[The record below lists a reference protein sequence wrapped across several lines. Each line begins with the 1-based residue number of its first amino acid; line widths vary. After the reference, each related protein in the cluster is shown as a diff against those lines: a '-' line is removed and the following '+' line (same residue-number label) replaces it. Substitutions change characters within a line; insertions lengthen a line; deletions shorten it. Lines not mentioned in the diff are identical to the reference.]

1 MKGNNMKTVKQ
12 KLENQLKK
20 IVNKFPDLVTNQM
33 HLGVGEH
40 PNTEIWKQTALKV
53 STDILN
59 KYRTVRYILN
69 VWNSDE
75 TKLDY
80 VLKENKMY
88 NLAKLLREEKNQQQE
103 AA

>member
-1 MKGNNMKTVKQ
+1 MKTIKQ

-33 HLGVGEH
+33 HLGVSGH
-40 PNTEIWKQTALKV
+40 PNIEIWKQTALKV
-53 STDILN
+53 STDVLN
-59 KYRTVRYILN
+59 KYRTLRYILN

-88 NLAKLLREEKNQQQE
+88 NLAKLLREEKKQH
-103 AA
+103 

>member
-1 MKGNNMKTVKQ
+1 
-12 KLENQLKK
+12 
-20 IVNKFPDLVTNQM
+20 M
-33 HLGVGEH
+33 HLGVAGH
-40 PNTEIWKQTALKV
+40 PNIEIWKQTALKV

-59 KYRTVRYILN
+59 KYRTLRYVLN

-88 NLAKLLREEKNQQQE
+88 NLAKLLREEKKQH
-103 AA
+103 

>member
-1 MKGNNMKTVKQ
+1 MKTVKQ
-12 KLENQLKK
+12 KLENQFKK
-20 IVNKFPDLVTNQM
+20 IVIKFPDLVTNQM
-33 HLGVGEH
+33 HLGVAGH
-40 PNTEIWKQTALKV
+40 PNIEIWKQTALKV

-59 KYRTVRYILN
+59 KYRTLRYVLN

-88 NLAKLLREEKNQQQE
+88 NLAKLLREEKKQH
-103 AA
+103 

>member
-1 MKGNNMKTVKQ
+1 MKTVKQ

-20 IVNKFPDLVTNQM
+20 IVNKFPDLITNQM
-33 HLGVGEH
+33 HLGVGGH
-40 PNTEIWKQTALKV
+40 PNIEIWKQTALKI

-59 KYRTVRYILN
+59 KYRTLRYVLN

-88 NLAKLLREEKNQQQE
+88 NLAKLLREEKKQH
-103 AA
+103 

>member
-1 MKGNNMKTVKQ
+1 MKTVKQ

-33 HLGVGEH
+33 HLGVCGH
-40 PNTEIWKQTALKV
+40 PNIEIWKQTALKV

-88 NLAKLLREEKNQQQE
+88 NLAKLLREEKKQH
-103 AA
+103 